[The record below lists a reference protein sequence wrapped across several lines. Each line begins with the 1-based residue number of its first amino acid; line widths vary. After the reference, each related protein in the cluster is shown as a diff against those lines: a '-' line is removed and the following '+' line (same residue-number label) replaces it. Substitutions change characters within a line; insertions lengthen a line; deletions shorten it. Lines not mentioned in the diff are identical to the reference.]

1 MSWAN
6 PGAFGFLVLLGCASG
21 FISGLLGIGGG
32 AILVPALIA
41 GLPLLG
47 VQGPELPK
55 IAMATSLALVVPT
68 AIASA
73 QTHAS
78 KGAIDWTLLGLLCPS
93 IIAGSFV
100 AAVFA
105 TGLPTQF
112 LCALYV
118 VFALHTA
125 WGLMQR
131 RNARP
136 ANDAHRRAKPG
147 LVRITATGVLGGAF
161 AALLGLGVAFFA
173 VPIMTRFVA
182 VSRAIGTAAAL
193 CIPMAVAGMAGY
205 LLGGTPDEC
214 REACAGHIYLPAV
227 AAIGITAVLTAP
239 MGARLTH
246 VLPVIFMRR
255 LFALFLIVAAANL
268 AYRFVPVSSGI
279 ERGRLILARLMTPRA
294 ARLPVAAEAPAW
306 LESGRRDEHL
316 ALVAQFGPR
325 RAFLP
330 LARADEQGAAGFFVL
345 GAAPSPNDW
354 RVKRPSTRTLLKPA
368 SDKTPKIEA
377 SAVADVAARAMPDT
391 GGRKI
396 VVPVKRPKRE
406 KPRTEQLRQPLP
418 SVHGPAIGLGLRPDQ
433 HTRPTSKSRSSAP
446 EAQNSQSDLINPFSF
461 FAAPG
466 AGETNDWSD

>member
-1 MSWAN
+1 MSWAD
-6 PGAFGFLVLLGCASG
+6 PGAFGFLILLGCVSG

-32 AILVPALIA
+32 TILVPALIA

-105 TGLPTQF
+105 KGLPTQF
-112 LCALYV
+112 LCALFV

-136 ANDAHRRAKPG
+136 ASDARRQTKPG
-147 LVRITATGVLGGAF
+147 LVRMTTTGVLGGAF
-161 AALLGLGVAFFA
+161 ASLLGLGVAFFA
-173 VPIMTRFVA
+173 VPIMTRFIA
-182 VSRAIGTAAAL
+182 VPRAIGTAAAL
-193 CIPMAVAGMAGY
+193 CIPMALAGVAGY
-205 LLGGTPDEC
+205 LLGGTPNEC

-255 LFALFLIVAAANL
+255 LFALFLVAAAANL
-268 AYRFVPVSSGI
+268 AYKYIPVSSTQTAML
-279 ERGRLILARLMTPRA
+279 RL
-294 ARLPVAAEAPAW
+294 
-306 LESGRRDEHL
+306 
-316 ALVAQFGPR
+316 
-325 RAFLP
+325 
-330 LARADEQGAAGFFVL
+330 
-345 GAAPSPNDW
+345 
-354 RVKRPSTRTLLKPA
+354 
-368 SDKTPKIEA
+368 
-377 SAVADVAARAMPDT
+377 
-391 GGRKI
+391 
-396 VVPVKRPKRE
+396 
-406 KPRTEQLRQPLP
+406 
-418 SVHGPAIGLGLRPDQ
+418 
-433 HTRPTSKSRSSAP
+433 SR
-446 EAQNSQSDLINPFSF
+446 
-461 FAAPG
+461 
-466 AGETNDWSD
+466 